1 MSECGEEGYYAP
13 KARAFQVGR
22 FRGASGGDQNSDQ
35 QGDQGTAR
43 SLACLTGQGM
53 RIHSRMKVRSDLAIA
68 SGSVASVWPRSEEKQ
83 WSSSWLNL
91 GSGRIEMDGNPIH
104 PGAVAACPTGSR
116 MSLTGPSLLML
127 EASGMA

>member
-1 MSECGEEGYYAP
+1 MRRMPTRFKWGGSGGDSGEH
-13 KARAFQVGR
+13 F
-22 FRGASGGDQNSDQ
+22 GGDQN
-35 QGDQGTAR
+35 GDQEGDQRTAR
-43 SLACLTGQGM
+43 SLACLTGQAM
-53 RIHSRMKVRSDLAIA
+53 RIHSRMKARSDLAIA

-116 MSLTGPSLLML
+116 MSLTAPSLLL
-127 EASGMA
+127 EASDMA